1 MSISRILLIRVLALI
16 ALVAAFSS
24 CNESKYI
31 TDDDLVLKKVRVLS
45 NTTDVQPSV
54 YRQYVKQQ
62 PSTRMFG
69 MVKYPPVAYNENK
82 TQMSVEDMT
91 QMMQNQ
97 GYLHARTLVDTVHR
111 KERDLEITYIL
122 DAGEPFFIRSL
133 RYDIED
139 TELLADRSS
148 LLDETILHVGD
159 QFSVD
164 RLDEERKR
172 ITAYLNQRGYYH
184 FNKDFISFSVD
195 SVKGSKELDVTMH
208 LLQYRAN
215 NNEALRNHPSYHIG
229 KVNFLPGDST
239 GLHIRLHQL
248 HDNTWLRE
256 GEVYNSENLRQT
268 YGNFG
273 RLQAVRYTNIRLR
286 ERPDTTLIDCDVQL
300 MTQRPS
306 LISFTPEGTNTAGDL
321 GAAAT
326 LSYQNRN
333 LFRGSELLSIELR
346 GAYEAIRGL
355 EGYQNNDFVEYGG
368 EVRLQ
373 FPRLV
378 LPFAS
383 HSYVTRVR
391 ATSELLFSANRQSR
405 PEFRRQVTRAM
416 WRYTWHKI
424 GNSETQLRWDV
435 LDINYIRMPWISQT
449 FKENYLD
456 DPTNRNAILRYN
468 YQDLFIMRMGASASV
483 RKGNTAYKFNVESA
497 GNVLGA
503 VMPLLG
509 GTKNDEGYYRLFN
522 VAYAQYLKMDVDMSH
537 LIRLDNSNELA
548 MHFGLGVACPYG
560 NSSILP
566 YEKRYFSGGANSV
579 RGWSVRGLGPGKF
592 KGTDGRID
600 FINQTGDVKLDM
612 SVELRTFLFW
622 KFYSAFFIDAGNIWT
637 LRDYKDQ
644 PGGQFKFSEFYKQIA
659 VAYGLGLRM
668 NFSYFFLRFD
678 AGMKAINP
686 AYENSKQHYA
696 IIHPKLSRDFA
707 FHFAVGMPF

>member
-1 MSISRILLIRVLALI
+1 MYTSHKYLIRLI
-16 ALVAAFSS
+16 AIIISMVAFSS
-24 CNESKYI
+24 CNESKYL

-45 NTTDVQPSV
+45 NTDDLQPSV
-54 YRQYVKQQ
+54 YKQYVKQI

-69 MVKYPPVAYNENK
+69 LIKYPPIAYNENL
-82 TQMSVEDMT
+82 TRFSEEDMT

-97 GYLHARTLVDTVHR
+97 GYLQAHTYVDTLR
-111 KERDLEITYIL
+111 KGGKNIELSYIL
-122 DAGEPFFIRSL
+122 DPREPFFIKSIK
-133 RYDIED
+133 YDIED
-139 TELLADRSS
+139 TELNQSRQP
-148 LLDETILHVGD
+148 LLDETMLHVGD
-159 QFSVD
+159 RFNVD

-184 FNKDFISFSVD
+184 FNKDFINFSVD
-195 SVKGSKELDVTMH
+195 SVRGSKELDVTMH

-215 NNEALRNHPSYHIG
+215 NNEPLRNHPSYHIG
-229 KVNFLPGDST
+229 MVRFLPGDST
-239 GLHIRLHQL
+239 GIHLRQHQL
-248 HDNTWLRE
+248 EDNTWLRE
-256 GEVYNSENLRQT
+256 GELYNAENLRQT

-273 RLQAVRYTNIRLR
+273 RLQAIKYTNIRLH

-300 MTQRPS
+300 MAHRPS

-333 LFRGSELLSIELR
+333 LFRGSELLSVELR

-355 EGYQNNDFVEYGG
+355 EGYQNDDYVEFGS

-383 HSYVTRVR
+383 HRYLTRVR
-391 ATSELLFSANRQSR
+391 ATSELAFSFNRQSR
-405 PEFRRQVTRAM
+405 PEFRRQVTRAT

-424 GNSETQLRWDV
+424 GNSDTQLKWDV
-435 LDINYIRMPWISQT
+435 MDVNYIRMPWISQT

-468 YQDLFIMRMGASASV
+468 YQDLFIMRMGASATV
-483 RKGNTAYKFNVESA
+483 HRGNTAYKFNVESA
-497 GNVLGA
+497 GNLLG
-503 VMPLLG
+503 VMMPLLG
-509 GTKNDEGYYRLFN
+509 GSKNEKGYYRLFN
-522 VAYAQYLKMDVDMSH
+522 VAYAQYVKMDVDLSH
-537 LIRLDNSNELA
+537 LIKIDNSNELA
-548 MHFGLGVACPYG
+548 MHLGLGVACPYG
-560 NSSILP
+560 NSTILP

-579 RGWSVRGLGPGKF
+579 RGWSVRGLGPGSF
-592 KGTDGRID
+592 KGNDGRID

-637 LRDYKDQ
+637 LRNYKEQ
-644 PGGQFKFSEFYKQIA
+644 PGGQFRFPEFYKQIA
-659 VAYGLGLRM
+659 VAYGLGLRL

-686 AYENSKQHYA
+686 AYENSHEHYS
-696 IIHPKLSRDFA
+696 IIHPKISRDFA

>member
-1 MSISRILLIRVLALI
+1 MSTSRILWIRMLAI
-16 ALVAAFSS
+16 IIMVIGVSS

-31 TDDDLVLKKVRVLS
+31 TDDDLVLKKVHVLS
-45 NTTDVQPSV
+45 NTKDVQPSI
-54 YRQYVKQQ
+54 YKQYVKQL

-69 MVKYPPVAYNENK
+69 LVKYPPVAYNESL
-82 TQMSVEDMT
+82 TRMSQDNMT

-97 GYLHARTLVDTVHR
+97 GYLHARTLVDTIHC
-111 KERDLEITYIL
+111 KERDMEVSYIL

-133 RYDIED
+133 RFDIED
-139 TELLADRSS
+139 SELLSKSRALLEGS
-148 LLDETILHVGD
+148 LINVGD

-184 FNKDFISFSVD
+184 FNKDFINFSVD
-195 SVKGSKELDVTMH
+195 SVRGSKELDVTMH

-215 NNEALRNHPSYHIG
+215 NNENLRNHPCYHVG

-239 GLHIRLHQL
+239 GMHIRQHQL
-248 HDNTWLRE
+248 KDNMWIRE
-256 GEVYNSENLRQT
+256 GELYNSENLRQS

-273 RLQAVRYTNIRLR
+273 RLQAVKYTNIRLH
-286 ERPDTTLIDCDVQL
+286 ERPDTALVDCDVQL
-300 MTQRPS
+300 MTHRPS

-333 LFRGSELLSIELR
+333 LFRGSELLSVELR

-355 EGYQNNDFVEYGG
+355 EGYQNDDYVEFGG

-378 LPFAS
+378 LPFAR
-383 HSYVTRVR
+383 HSYITRVR
-391 ATSELLFSANRQSR
+391 ATSELSFSSNRQSR
-405 PEFRRQVTRAM
+405 PEFRRQVTRAT
-416 WRYTWHKI
+416 WRYTWQKI
-424 GNSETQLRWDV
+424 KNSNTQLRWDV

-468 YQDLFIMRMGASASV
+468 YQDLFIMRMGASAAV
-483 RKGNTAYKFNVESA
+483 RKGNTAYKISIESA
-497 GNVLGA
+497 GNFLGMM
-503 VMPLLG
+503 MPLFR
-509 GTKNDEGYYRLFN
+509 GTKTNEGYYSLFN
-522 VAYAQYLKMDVDMSH
+522 VAYAQYAKMDVDLSH
-537 LIRLDNSNELA
+537 LVKIDNSNELA
-548 MHFGLGVACPYG
+548 MHFALGVACPYG

-579 RGWSVRGLGPGKF
+579 RGWAVRGLGPGKF
-592 KGTDGRID
+592 RGTDGRID

-637 LRDYKDQ
+637 LRYYKDQ
-644 PGGQFKFSEFYKQIA
+644 PGGQFRFSEFYKQIA

-686 AYENSKQHYA
+686 AYENEKEHYSV
-696 IIHPKLSRDFA
+696 IHPKLSRDFA